1 MEVFWEGDLRE
12 IERRKASSIKEEL
25 EKSKKKRDKL
35 VEDRK
40 KRLAKKVKEQERRRA
55 EQNQTYQT
63 EVSAFN

>member
-1 MEVFWEGDLRE
+1 MHRERSE

-40 KRLAKKVKEQERRRA
+40 KRLAKKVK
-55 EQNQTYQT
+55 NPT
-63 EVSAFN
+63 FIG